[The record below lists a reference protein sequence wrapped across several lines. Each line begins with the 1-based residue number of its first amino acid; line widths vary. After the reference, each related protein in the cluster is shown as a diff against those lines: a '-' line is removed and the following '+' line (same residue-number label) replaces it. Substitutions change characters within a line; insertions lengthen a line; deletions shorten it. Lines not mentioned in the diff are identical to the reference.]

1 MSTMQASDTPAAF
14 SAGANPAPTV
24 SLRLLFL
31 LILLLASTASLANG
45 RIGPFNV
52 YTIDGRFADPDR
64 TSTLYRIDPDT
75 GEVLETIGD
84 TGLRLNA
91 ITMWPQGSR
100 MIGVTSADD
109 PEYPDHL
116 VEIDQATARV
126 VQLIP
131 LYDAS
136 GRAPAGDPP
145 APVTPFDFQD
155 VAVFESRGGHVS
167 LALIRR
173 SPSGDGNQQAV
184 LWETDEAP
192 RDSLPGGAVRHMIW
206 AGYLVPGLGSSG
218 QFGIANADWDQVP
231 RGTLHL
237 DVAMIG
243 CVDSESSIEAPRYGG
258 PPITPPEP
266 DVGGPLSHPSCFEA
280 ALRIGINTWLGVMLE
295 PGQGPLRRLAVLEL
309 EPAGPSGGT
318 DAVDLQD
325 LGPLPDNTVG
335 IAFGPAFPVE
345 PVPALSRMALI
356 VLLGLVALVVVLR
369 LRREQRAGTS

>member
-1 MSTMQASDTPAAF
+1 MSTMRASDTPAAF

-31 LILLLASTASLANG
+31 FILLLASTASLANG

-109 PEYPDHL
+109 TQFPDHL
-116 VEIDQATARV
+116 VAIDRETGSAEVIEALVFDRD
-126 VQLIP
+126 P
-131 LYDAS
+131 LPPDA
-136 GRAPAGDPP
+136 PT
-145 APVTPFDFQD
+145 VFDFTD
-155 VAVFESRGGHVS
+155 IAAFESKLGGVG

-173 SPSGDGNQQAV
+173 AVASGLFEDWVLWESEQFGISGSPSG
-184 LWETDEAP
+184 
-192 RDSLPGGAVRHMIW
+192 RVRPI
-206 AGYLVPGLGSSG
+206 VRGLMNGSARSG
-218 QFGIANADWDQVP
+218 QVGLAAAKWDFSEEID
-231 RGTLHL
+231 LAL
-237 DVAMIG
+237 IG
-243 CVDSESSIEAPRYGG
+243 CTDSESFLE
-258 PPITPPEP
+258 EP
-266 DVGGPLSHPSCFEA
+266 DLGQPFIDPPPPPVGADLPHPNCYSA
-280 ALRIGINTWLGVMLE
+280 ALEIGVDIWLGVQADLAE
-295 PGQGPLRRLAVLEL
+295 APPRRLTRLTLDGDQASLE
-309 EPAGPSGGT
+309 
-318 DAVDLQD
+318 D
-325 LGPLPDNTVG
+325 LGPLPDDTVG

-356 VLLGLVALVVVLR
+356 VLLGLVAAVVVLR
-369 LRREQRAGTS
+369 RRARA